1 MFVGTKHTQTHQE
14 VKMSVQAQTTKREL
28 FPLRTRLENAQT
40 AADSAQE
47 EFLGLLDSKEYTQ
60 EEATLAAEKNDDAVD
75 SLRKAMDAWVGSDEL
90 GAYQRFMFPY
100 RSRQLSY
107 ELTMTRQRYLNQ
119 EVA

>member
-1 MFVGTKHTQTHQE
+1 
-14 VKMSVQAQTTKREL
+14 MSVQTQTTQSEL

-40 AADSAQE
+40 AADSAQA

-60 EEATLAAEKNDDAVD
+60 EEATLAAEKNDAAVD
-75 SLRKAMDAWVGSDEL
+75 SLRNAMDAWVGSEEVDAFE
-90 GAYQRFMFPY
+90 RFMFPY

-107 ELTMTRQRYLNQ
+107 ELTMPRQRYLNQ

>member
-1 MFVGTKHTQTHQE
+1 
-14 VKMSVQAQTTKREL
+14 MSVQTQTTQSEL
-28 FPLRTRLENAQT
+28 FPLRTHLENAQP
-40 AADSAQE
+40 AADSAQA

-75 SLRKAMDAWVGSDEL
+75 SLRNAMDAWVGSEEVDAFE
-90 GAYQRFMFPY
+90 RFMFPY